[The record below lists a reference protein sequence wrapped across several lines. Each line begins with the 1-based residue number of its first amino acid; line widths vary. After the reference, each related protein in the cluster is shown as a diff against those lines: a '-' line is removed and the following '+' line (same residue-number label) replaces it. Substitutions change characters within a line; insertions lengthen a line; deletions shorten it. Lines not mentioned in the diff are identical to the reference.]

1 MTSTLQP
8 GFECEYA
15 FDGDVTSWKG
25 WAYDGHV
32 PASIVL
38 NFETPVSMNAV
49 AFKNAVGM
57 AQYHSTWYI
66 RDFSIDVLVG
76 GAFLAVSGVKA
87 NDSPNI
93 NGNRIAF
100 GDNYED
106 VMISFDTKLDVTAFR
121 ITVYSHT
128 GNNGILIP
136 TLSTP
141 LCANSHSTQ
150 LCQLKIHVSMHSNK
164 KNHTS

>member
-25 WAYDGHV
+25 WAYDGNV

-49 AFKNAVGM
+49 AFKNAVGR
-57 AQYHSTWYI
+57 AQYHII
-66 RDFSIDVLVG
+66 RDFSIDVLIG
-76 GAFLAVSGVKA
+76 GVFLAVSGVKA

-121 ITVYSHT
+121 ITVYSTSHSE
-128 GNNGILIP
+128 NNGIL
-136 TLSTP
+136 TEVYALDVEDT
-141 LCANSHSTQ
+141 NTF
-150 LCQLKIHVSMHSNK
+150 VSQDLDSVIK
-164 KNHTS
+164 SLDEGKT

>member
-25 WAYDGHV
+25 WAYDGNV

-49 AFKNAVGM
+49 AFKNAVGR
-57 AQYHSTWYI
+57 A
-66 RDFSIDVLVG
+66 IDVLIG
-76 GAFLAVSGVKA
+76 GVFLAVSGVKA
-87 NDSPNI
+87 NDIDSPNI
-93 NGNRIAF
+93 NGNIIAF

-128 GNNGILIP
+128 GNNGIL
-136 TLSTP
+136 TEVYALDVEDT
-141 LCANSHSTQ
+141 NTF
-150 LCQLKIHVSMHSNK
+150 VSQDLDSVIK
-164 KNHTS
+164 SLDEGKT

>member
-1 MTSTLQP
+1 M
-8 GFECEYA
+8 
-15 FDGDVTSWKG
+15 
-25 WAYDGHV
+25 

-49 AFKNAVGM
+49 AFKNAVG
-57 AQYHSTWYI
+57 WNDINIRDI

-106 VMISFDTKLDVTAFR
+106 VMISFDKKLDVTAFR
-121 ITVYSHT
+121 MTVYST
-128 GNNGILIP
+128 SQTDNRGIL
-136 TLSTP
+136 TEVYALDVEDT
-141 LCANSHSTQ
+141 NTF
-150 LCQLKIHVSMHSNK
+150 VSQDLDSVIK
-164 KNHTS
+164 SLDEGKT